1 MKYLPKIETVSGRV
15 AVFKGYEPISAC
27 FLNRV
32 EKRTPRLSRM
42 RRGTALFF
50 RRSRGFTDVQN
61 FFTANSR
68 VERHFHTDLKFTFA
82 PTMRIFLE
90 KNRVLPISRSEM
102 VRKAKGGTYPE
113 AAVEKALI
121 SKETKSVY
129 RSSGFMLFRKKEH
142 SIQRERSFQKLLF
155 SKQKERSGFEPVS
168 GKAVDEAQ
176 KIERIV
182 QNVSRRIEPVS
193 LYYRSEARKR
203 GDSSV
208 SASGA
213 KVFKSGTLQK
223 VDREIPSESKEIR
236 IEKIREIERI
246 SEKVYTLVMKK
257 WEQERRRRG
266 VLYE

>member
-1 MKYLPKIETVSGRV
+1 MKHLPKIETVSERV
-15 AVFKGYEPISAC
+15 ALLRGYEPVTAR
-27 FLNRV
+27 FLSRV

-42 RRGTALFF
+42 RRGASLFF
-50 RRSRGFTDVQN
+50 RRSGTTAEVRN
-61 FFTANSR
+61 FFTASSR
-68 VERHFHTDLKFTFA
+68 IENRFHTNLKFTFA
-82 PTMRIFLE
+82 PAISIFSE
-90 KNRVLPISRSEM
+90 KRGSLQASRSKRG
-102 VRKAKGGTYPE
+102 RKAEGAYPE
-113 AAVEKALI
+113 AAAQRELF

-129 RSSGFMLFRKKEH
+129 RSGGFRLYR
-142 SIQRERSFQKLLF
+142 
-155 SKQKERSGFEPVS
+155 QKERSMRRDSTFLKLIFSKEREGGGFEPVS
-168 GKAVDEAQ
+168 GKTVDEVQ

-193 LYYRSEARKR
+193 LYYRSEARKKE
-203 GDSSV
+203 GSSV

-213 KVFKSGTLQK
+213 EVFKSETVRKLQ
-223 VDREIPSESKEIR
+223 REVPAESKEIR